1 MSIDAKTL
9 LTTLKYRRILIGE
22 LSSLTGYPENTVRV
36 IIQRNLDVFKISGEE
51 VVVVNP
57 VQLALKLVYAGVDL
71 RKISEYLDW
80 RDFEKLSTQILQEY
94 GYDVLHEVKLTTPV
108 RLEIDVFGVES
119 STGFSIAVDCK
130 HWSTMSSSR
139 LTQAAESHIERLNK
153 FFKYYSHAKSKY
165 KVLGKAKQVAPVIVT
180 LLTPK
185 IRTHRGVLL
194 ISISEFP
201 QFLRDRYNV
210 LDHFEVA
217 LIDLTRK

>member
-1 MSIDAKTL
+1 MSMDAKTL

-22 LSSLTGYPENTVRV
+22 LSSLTGYPENTVRAT
-36 IIQRNLDVFKISGEE
+36 ILRNLDVVKISGEE
-51 VVVVNP
+51 IVVVNP

-80 RDFEKLSTQILQEY
+80 RDFEVLSTHILQEY

-130 HWSTMSSSR
+130 HWSTVSSSR

-153 FFKYYSHAKSKY
+153 FSKYYSYAKSKY
-165 KVLGKAKQVAPVIVT
+165 KVLEKAKHVAPVIVT
-180 LLTPK
+180 FLTPK

-210 LDHFEVA
+210 LDYFEVA